1 VRDEGQFLEG
11 VGIGEMPQVVEKS
24 GAQERTYSLG
34 AEPGIGPLFRQVD
47 EKPPGQVV
55 HSQRVGCPGMGGAGV
70 NLISRAKLKDPG
82 EPRERNGADQG
93 CHGRGKVNMTPK
105 NISNRVRIP
114 FPEGCPCIIVHNIR
128 ILPSSAKAV
137 YRGCPKLKFRESLYS
152 PLFAFSVI
160 KSYYNVIM
168 KKKLMNRH
176 LYHYIPMGILMGAL
190 ILVWP
195 DVSLFPQETDPGE
208 TSGELIEAIEPIE
221 AVNMGTVIPQQIR
234 RPVGRED
241 PRYPRDAI
249 IGELGQG
256 LAPGT
261 AYSFAREL
269 LSALLGGT
277 TDSAVLNSVSSSMRE
292 EITGVLEAINA
303 KKYRIGGGHEEDDG
317 AISFLFRFIGRE
329 QGVAGELYLRKEEEA
344 WQADDIIIEKP
355 QDILD
360 GRKAYPY
367 DFTPYERFF

>member
-1 VRDEGQFLEG
+1 
-11 VGIGEMPQVVEKS
+11 
-24 GAQERTYSLG
+24 
-34 AEPGIGPLFRQVD
+34 
-47 EKPPGQVV
+47 
-55 HSQRVGCPGMGGAGV
+55 
-70 NLISRAKLKDPG
+70 
-82 EPRERNGADQG
+82 
-93 CHGRGKVNMTPK
+93 
-105 NISNRVRIP
+105 
-114 FPEGCPCIIVHNIR
+114 
-128 ILPSSAKAV
+128 
-137 YRGCPKLKFRESLYS
+137 
-152 PLFAFSVI
+152 
-160 KSYYNVIM
+160 
-168 KKKLMNRH
+168 
-176 LYHYIPMGILMGAL
+176 MGAL